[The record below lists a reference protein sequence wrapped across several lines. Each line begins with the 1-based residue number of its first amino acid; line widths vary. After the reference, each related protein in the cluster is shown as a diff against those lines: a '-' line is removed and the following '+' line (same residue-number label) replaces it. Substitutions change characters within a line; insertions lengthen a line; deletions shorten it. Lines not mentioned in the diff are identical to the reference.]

1 MIKLKTGGSVMMKAI
16 YKNIRDRRK
25 ELKLTQTDLAQRLGY
40 ADKSMIA
47 KIERGLVDLP
57 QNRIE
62 AFAQALGTTPE
73 ALTGWTEERKA
84 SSFSYCLEQQMR
96 FLGWVVLYDADG
108 NVILTHDGAEYEVT
122 EENIKELESRVA
134 LYIEFLLTDLAK
146 NSRKIGG

>member
-1 MIKLKTGGSVMMKAI
+1 MKAI

-73 ALTGWTEERKA
+73 ALTGWTEEKKA
-84 SSFSYCLEQQMR
+84 VSFSYCLEQQMR
-96 FLGWVVLYDADG
+96 LLGWVVLYDADG
-108 NVILTHDGAEYEVT
+108 NVILTHDGVEYEVT
-122 EENIKELESRVA
+122 EANIKELESRVA
-134 LYIEFLLTDLAK
+134 LYMDFLLNDLAK
-146 NSRKIGG
+146 SSRKIGG